1 MKPTLMKYVLVKDI
15 KKHEAEGWR
24 LKSKNIAIRL
34 GDWPT
39 VIMEKEA

>member
-1 MKPTLMKYVLVKDI
+1 MKYVLVEDI
-15 KKHEAEGWR
+15 LKYEAEGWR
-24 LKSKNIAIRL
+24 LKSNKIAIRL